1 MQTRRGFTTGTGLA
15 AAALATAV
23 TYYIR
28 AVHPWPHTPLDAFLG
43 AFRRRCARAGKE
55 SAVAW
60 EATVAGQSATI
71 AEAAAAIRT
80 AEPVIAIVARSRRS
94 SDFRPPFGLVWPE
107 RTGAGCTTAS
117 RTTT

>member
-1 MQTRRGFTTGTGLA
+1 MVTGT
-15 AAALATAV
+15 ATEV
-23 TYYIR
+23 QR
-28 AVHPWPHTPLDAFLG
+28 DPGHPLEIWSWESSVRSGPACSEP
-43 AFRRRCARAGKE
+43 ARAGKE

-94 SDFRPPFGLVWPE
+94 SDFWPPFWLVWPE